1 MVNELEIERRLSHV
15 EDRAKS
21 NTHRLEEVER
31 RQEDMT
37 ELIQSVA
44 VIAQKQTD
52 MDKDLQEIKTVVKQ
66 LNAKPGKRWDT
77 IVEKALLAVVAGV
90 VGYILLKLGL
100 A

>member
-1 MVNELEIERRLSHV
+1 MNELELERRLSHV

-21 NTHRLEEVER
+21 NTHRLTEVER
-31 RQEDMT
+31 KQEDMT
-37 ELIQSVA
+37 ELVQSVA

-52 MDKDLQEIKTVVKQ
+52 MDEDLQEIKTDVK
-66 LNAKPGKRWDT
+66 LLTAKPGKRWDG
-77 IVEKALLAVVAGV
+77 IVEKVLLAVVTGV

>member
-1 MVNELEIERRLSHV
+1 MVNELEIERRLSKD

-21 NTHRLEEVER
+21 NTHLLEEVER

-52 MDKDLQEIKTVVKQ
+52 MDKDLQEIKTDVKQ
-66 LNAKPGKRWDT
+66 LNAKPGKRWDA

>member
-1 MVNELEIERRLSHV
+1 MNELELERRLSHV

-21 NTHRLEEVER
+21 NTHRLTEVER

-52 MDKDLQEIKTVVKQ
+52 MDEDLQEIKTDVKQ
-66 LNAKPGKRWDT
+66 LTAKPGKRWET
-77 IVEKALLAVVAGV
+77 IVEKALLAAVAGV
-90 VGYILLKLGL
+90 VGYILFRLGL

>member
-1 MVNELEIERRLSHV
+1 MNELELERRLSHV

-21 NTHRLEEVER
+21 NTHRLAVVER
-31 RQEDMT
+31 KQEDMT
-37 ELIQSVA
+37 ELVQSVA

-52 MDKDLQEIKTVVKQ
+52 MDEDLQEIKTDVK
-66 LNAKPGKRWDT
+66 LLTAKPGKRWDS
-77 IVEKALLAVVAGV
+77 IVEKVLLAAVTGV

>member
-1 MVNELEIERRLSHV
+1 MNELELERRLSHV

-21 NTHRLEEVER
+21 NTHRLTEVER
-31 RQEDMT
+31 KQEDMT
-37 ELIQSVA
+37 ELVQSVA

-52 MDKDLQEIKTVVKQ
+52 MDEDLQEIKTDVK
-66 LNAKPGKRWDT
+66 LLTAKPGKRWDG
-77 IVEKALLAVVAGV
+77 IVEKVLLAVVTSV

>member
-1 MVNELEIERRLSHV
+1 MNELEWERRLSHV

-31 RQEDMT
+31 KQEDMT

-52 MDKDLQEIKTVVKQ
+52 MDKDLREIKTDVK
-66 LNAKPGKRWDT
+66 LLTTKPGKRWET
-77 IVEKALLAVVAGV
+77 VVEKALLAVVAGV
-90 VGYILLKLGL
+90 VGYILWKLGL
-100 A
+100 T